1 MQGNTVISVENV
13 FKSFGGN
20 VLFEGLNF
28 KLNPRER
35 VGIVGRNGH
44 GKTTLFKLIAGE
56 EETDKG
62 SITIPK
68 NYRIAYA
75 KQQLVF
81 TENSILGEGKK
92 ALPLNEQNHEWKVEK
107 ILVGLGFAL
116 KDLHR
121 HPDEF
126 SGGFQVRLNLAKALV
141 SAPDL
146 LLLDEPTNYLD
157 ITSIRWLENFLKT
170 WPNELMLISHDRAFM
185 DSVVTHIVGIYRKK
199 ARKIAGTTEKYYA
212 WIVQD
217 QEVYE
222 KTRINDEKRRKE
234 VQIFIN
240 RFRAKA
246 RLANLV
252 KSRIKTLEKTE
263 SKQKIKKEKH
273 LEFFFKVLPFKGK
286 YMLQAENISFAY
298 RPNDF
303 IIKNFSFSIMAG
315 ERICIVGPNGRGK
328 TTLLKILSGAIS
340 PDSGRITRHT
350 EVKSGVFE
358 QTNVENLN
366 PNYTVEEEILASSPH
381 IDRQTARNIC
391 GAMMFGGDDALKKTS
406 VLSGGEKSRVMLG
419 KLLASPV
426 NLLLL
431 DEPTNHLDM
440 ESNDAL
446 LMALNNFG
454 GAIVMVT
461 HNEMFLHA
469 LADRLVVFKDN
480 GIDLFDGSY
489 ARFLDKVGWDN
500 IVDSNPS
507 PKRTVSGQDVGLKKN
522 RRSLRR
528 EKSRLIFERSQAIKV
543 IKQDIEKVEAKIES
557 SESLLEKYNM
567 EAIEASKQGNGDRI
581 ARLSKKIRN
590 LQSDIGSLYNDLE
603 ALLNRLDN
611 KESDFD
617 RLIDACE

>member
-1 MQGNTVISVENV
+1 
-13 FKSFGGN
+13 
-20 VLFEGLNF
+20 
-28 KLNPRER
+28 
-35 VGIVGRNGH
+35 
-44 GKTTLFKLIAGE
+44 
-56 EETDKG
+56 
-62 SITIPK
+62 
-68 NYRIAYA
+68 
-75 KQQLVF
+75 
-81 TENSILGEGKK
+81 
-92 ALPLNEQNHEWKVEK
+92 
-107 ILVGLGFAL
+107 
-116 KDLHR
+116 
-121 HPDEF
+121 
-126 SGGFQVRLNLAKALV
+126 
-141 SAPDL
+141 
-146 LLLDEPTNYLD
+146 
-157 ITSIRWLENFLKT
+157 
-170 WPNELMLISHDRAFM
+170 
-185 DSVVTHIVGIYRKK
+185 
-199 ARKIAGTTEKYYA
+199 
-212 WIVQD
+212 
-217 QEVYE
+217 
-222 KTRINDEKRRKE
+222 
-234 VQIFIN
+234 
-240 RFRAKA
+240 
-246 RLANLV
+246 
-252 KSRIKTLEKTE
+252 
-263 SKQKIKKEKH
+263 
-273 LEFFFKVLPFKGK
+273 
-286 YMLQAENISFAY
+286 
-298 RPNDF
+298 
-303 IIKNFSFSIMAG
+303 
-315 ERICIVGPNGRGK
+315 
-328 TTLLKILSGAIS
+328 
-340 PDSGRITRHT
+340 
-350 EVKSGVFE
+350 VKSGVFE